1 MFSFAVEF
9 TGGRLFD
16 FVLFMLIKNK
26 KGRLIYMNE
35 FFNDGL
41 NGFAFDFVPKFG
53 IAAIVAILLFTLIKW
68 VVNGNSAIS
77 KTLDDVT
84 DNISDKLSKTKSYQ
98 KYETEQAELKARK
111 AIAEQ
116 IIADAE
122 AKKNRDAQQGINLSK
137 KG

>member
-1 MFSFAVEF
+1 
-9 TGGRLFD
+9 
-16 FVLFMLIKNK
+16 
-26 KGRLIYMNE
+26 MNE
-35 FFNDGL
+35 LFNDGL
-41 NGFAFDFVPKFG
+41 NGFAFNFG
-53 IAAIVAILLFTLIKW
+53 AKVGIVAVVMILLFTLIKR
-68 VVNGNSAIS
+68 VASGDSAIS
-77 KTLDDVT
+77 KSIDDIT

-111 AIAEQ
+111 VIAEQ